1 MRERRPDDW
10 AADLAGRH
18 ALESRMASALSGH
31 PELILLRKETAS
43 VDLLDYAVA
52 GPGDRLCQ
60 VELKAKH
67 QPYRGWTNLRP
78 DVPEKDLFILDEL
91 ALRKIIDGGRYT
103 YLVVADL
110 PTKRWVVWSTL
121 DLVLA
126 SKVRTVRALATG
138 AGRQKAKLLI
148 DFREAAAQVHDE
160 HAAAATVAKM
170 IASCDSSW
178 SAIEPWPHG
187 VRVRN
192 PFRRTS

>member
-1 MRERRPDDW
+1 MRERRSEDW
-10 AADLAGRH
+10 TADLAGRH
-18 ALESRMASALSGH
+18 ALEARMGAALARH
-31 PELILLRKETAS
+31 PQLILLKKSTAS
-43 VDLLDYAVA
+43 LNHLDYAVT
-52 GPGDRLCQ
+52 GPGDRLGQ

-67 QPYRGWTNLRP
+67 QPYRGWSNLRP
-78 DVPEKDLFILDEL
+78 DVAEANLFILDEL
-91 ALRKIIDGGRYT
+91 ALRKIIDAGRYA

-110 PTKRWVVWSTL
+110 PGRRWLVWSIL

-138 AGRQKAKLLI
+138 IGRQKAKLLI
-148 DFREAAAQVHDE
+148 DFGEAAVSVTDE

-170 IASCDSSW
+170 IASCDADW

-187 VRVRN
+187 AGVRN